1 MINTLKIIITFLIP
15 FVFNPVFCQNSA
27 NYDRD
32 ITTCEVID
40 TIKTEKYFL
49 TINALW
55 LKDTI
60 ILMKFIKPTAIDSGF
75 FRTVRKDSKYI
86 PTEKEITEYNEFLYN
101 AAQNCHSYALE
112 KYFENNNFK
121 DNCLFNKETVIH
133 SDSYK
138 KILSA
143 SFYKIQD
150 FNVIKRKNSLPK
162 QNIENNTLIVFYNH
176 YEMIIHSVFLK
187 NGVFYT
193 KDGLQP
199 PREETNIFGI
209 IRHYWD
215 TKRIEVYKH
224 SDDS

>member
-1 MINTLKIIITFLIP
+1 MEVFTTWRAVQLSVYNPEAIEHKLIHP
-15 FVFNPVFCQNSA
+15 SFVLYISMRTSSNS
-27 NYDRD
+27 
-32 ITTCEVID
+32 
-40 TIKTEKYFL
+40 
-49 TINALW
+49 
-55 LKDTI
+55 
-60 ILMKFIKPTAIDSGF
+60 G
-75 FRTVRKDSKYI
+75 
-86 PTEKEITEYNEFLYN
+86 
-101 AAQNCHSYALE
+101 
-112 KYFENNNFK
+112 
-121 DNCLFNKETVIH
+121 LFNKETVIH

-150 FNVIKRKNSLPK
+150 FNVIKRKKLLPK